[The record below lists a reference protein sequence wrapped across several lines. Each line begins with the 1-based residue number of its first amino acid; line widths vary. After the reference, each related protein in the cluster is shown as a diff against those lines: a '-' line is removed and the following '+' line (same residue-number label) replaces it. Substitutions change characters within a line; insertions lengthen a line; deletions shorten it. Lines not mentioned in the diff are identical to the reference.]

1 MAPKRPFKIKP
12 MQKAM
17 KRLRKEIRQFDPKEI
32 VDACIT
38 QLRTWEKTMDMQYY
52 QRYPPWFLLLVIKW
66 SLLYGRWD
74 KVLPNKEFDGTTL
87 GRLMNRMHNL
97 DNLARLPRRQ
107 YDHPYL
113 FMRNRAFQ
121 QLWLQ
126 EETEDKVR
134 LARQIFLFGNL
145 QDNHTFK
152 REFKQNSG
160 IKDDHFIE
168 LSLCLIGRFIWNNQA
183 DNITASWFDSLQA
196 SYPSETVKKFLSHIS
211 GDIYKVKSYLEQENG
226 LKRNISYEIY
236 EQSPL
241 MRYPLL
247 KDNDKYYVYSIKLL
261 LHSLQ
266 SFIYDTLKAK
276 SPGAFVSK
284 FGKIFEEYVG
294 RGIDYMGLPYKHEH
308 TLQKTLEVG
317 KAVDFL
323 VVNDNCNILIDA
335 KGVEMNQLGMV
346 GHKPEVIHD
355 KTKTSVVKGI
365 RQGTEVAYKLKDVPQ
380 IDGLQTGCENFL
392 LVVTYKDF
400 YVGNGKTF
408 YEAIERDGRERVDE
422 IRAGYDTSQLP
433 YENMYFIS
441 VDDFDY
447 LVRLVHD
454 GQCGLAE
461 AIKTI
466 READREPSKSTFLF
480 RHGLLKTHFGNR
492 QMQMPEYLEDEF
504 KKIMDTLSEK
514 LSN

>member
-1 MAPKRPFKIKP
+1 MAHRRPFKIKP

-17 KRLRKEIRQFDPKEI
+17 KRLRKEIRQFDPWEI
-32 VDACIT
+32 VDACIK
-38 QLRTWEKTMDMQYY
+38 Q
-52 QRYPPWFLLLVIKW
+52 QRYLPWFSLLLLKW
-66 SLLYGRWD
+66 SFLYGRWD
-74 KVLPNKEFDGTTL
+74 RAIPNKQFDPTTL
-87 GRLMNRMHNL
+87 DRLIKRIHNL
-97 DNLARLPRRQ
+97 NDLARLPTQ
-107 YDHPYL
+107 YDHTYL
-113 FMRNRAFQ
+113 FFRNIAFQ

-126 EETEDKVR
+126 EETEDRAR

-145 QDNHTFK
+145 QDDHTFK
-152 REFKQNSG
+152 RDFKQDSG
-160 IKDDHFIE
+160 TEINHFIE
-168 LSLCLIGRFIWNNQA
+168 LSVCLIGRFIQNNHA
-183 DNITASWFDSLQA
+183 DNVAESWFDSLQA

-211 GDIYKVKSYLEQENG
+211 GDIDRVKTHLEQDTGTN
-226 LKRNISYEIY
+226 RNISYEIY

-247 KDNDKYYVYSIKLL
+247 KDNDKYYVYSIILL

-266 SFIYDTLKAK
+266 SFIYDTLKAE
-276 SPGAFVSK
+276 SPNAFVNK
-284 FGKIFEEYVG
+284 FGKIFEAYVD
-294 RGIDYMGLPYKHEH
+294 RGIDYMGLHYKYEH
-308 TLQKTLEVG
+308 TLKKTLGGG

-323 VVNDNCNILIDA
+323 IVDDNCNILIDA

-346 GHKPEVIHD
+346 GHKPEVILD
-355 KTKTSVVKGI
+355 KTKTSVMKGI
-365 RQGTEVAYKLKDVPQ
+365 QQGTEVAHKLKDNSR

-408 YEAIERDGRERVDE
+408 YEAIGRDGRERIDE
-422 IRAGYDTSQLP
+422 IRAGYDASQLP

-447 LVRLVHD
+447 LVRLVYD

-466 READREPSKSTFLF
+466 READRKPKTATFLF
-480 RHGLLKTHFGNR
+480 RQGLKTHFGNG
-492 QMQMPEYLEDEF
+492 QMRMPEYLEDEF
-504 KKIMDTLSEK
+504 KKIMDTLYEK
-514 LSN
+514 LK

>member
-17 KRLRKEIRQFDPKEI
+17 KRLRKEIRQFDPREI

-38 QLRTWEKTMDMQYY
+38 QLRTWEKTTDIQNQFLLYR
-52 QRYPPWFLLLVIKW
+52 RYPPWFLLLLLKW
-66 SLLYGRWD
+66 SFLYGRWD
-74 KVLPNKEFDGTTL
+74 KVVPNREFDGTTL

-97 DNLARLPRRQ
+97 NDLARLPRQ
-107 YDHPYL
+107 YDHIYL
-113 FMRNRAFQ
+113 FFRNIAFQ
-121 QLWLQ
+121 QFWLQ
-126 EETEDKVR
+126 EETEDKAR

-160 IKDDHFIE
+160 IEVNHFIE
-168 LSLCLIGRFIWNNQA
+168 LSVSLIGPFIHGNSA
-183 DNITASWFDSLQA
+183 VTTSWFDSLQA

-211 GDIYKVKSYLEQENG
+211 GDIDKVKSYLEQENG
-226 LKRNISYEIY
+226 PKRNISYEIF

-247 KDNDKYYVYSIKLL
+247 EDNDKYYVYSIILL

-266 SFIYDTLKAK
+266 SFIYDTLKTK

-284 FGKIFEEYVG
+284 FGKIFEEYVA

-308 TLQKTLEVG
+308 TLRKTLGGG
-317 KAVDFL
+317 KAADFL
-323 VVNDNCNILIDA
+323 IVDDNCNIFIDA

-346 GHKPEVIHD
+346 GHRPEVILD
-355 KTKTSVVKGI
+355 KTKNFVRKGI
-365 RQGTEVAYKLKDVPQ
+365 EQGTEVADKLKDISH
-380 IDGLQTGCENFL
+380 IDGLQTGHENFL
-392 LVVTYKDF
+392 LVVTYKDC

-408 YEAIERDGRERVDE
+408 YEAIGRERVDE

-466 READREPSKSTFLF
+466 READQKPSKSTFLF
-480 RHGLLKTHFGNR
+480 RQGLKTHFGNE
-492 QMQMPEYLEDEF
+492 QMQMPEYLEGAF
-504 KKIMDTLSEK
+504 KKIMDTLYEK
-514 LSN
+514 LK

>member
-1 MAPKRPFKIKP
+1 MAHRRPFKIKL
-12 MQKAM
+12 MQKAK
-17 KRLRKEIRQFDPKEI
+17 KRLRKEIRQFDPGKI
-32 VDACIT
+32 VDACIK
-38 QLRTWEKTMDMQYY
+38 Q
-52 QRYPPWFLLLVIKW
+52 QRYLPWFSLLLIKW
-66 SLLYGRWD
+66 TFLDGRWD
-74 KVLPNKEFDGTTL
+74 KALPNKPFNSTTL
-87 GRLMNRMHNL
+87 GRLMNRMHKLN
-97 DNLARLPRRQ
+97 NLARSPRQ
-107 YDHPYL
+107 YDHSYL
-113 FMRNRAFQ
+113 FMRHLAFQ

-145 QDNHTFK
+145 QDDHTFK
-152 REFKQNSG
+152 RDFKQNSG
-160 IKDDHFIE
+160 IEIDHFIE
-168 LSLCLIGRFIWNNQA
+168 LSLCLMGRFIWNNQA
-183 DNITASWFDSLQA
+183 DNVAESWFDSLQA

-211 GDIYKVKSYLEQENG
+211 GDINRVKTHLEQDTGAN
-226 LKRNISYEIY
+226 RDISYEIY

-247 KDNDKYYVYSIKLL
+247 KDNDKYYVYSIILL

-276 SPGAFVSK
+276 SPNAFVNK
-284 FGKIFEEYVG
+284 FGKIFEEYVA

-308 TLQKTLEVG
+308 SLQKTLDGG
-317 KAVDFL
+317 KAVDFI
-323 VVNDNCNILIDA
+323 VVDDNCNILIDA

-346 GHKPEVIHD
+346 DHRPKVILNR
-355 KTKTSVVKGI
+355 TKTSVMKGI
-365 RQGTEVAYKLKDVPQ
+365 QQGTEVAHKLKDNSQ
-380 IDGLQTGCENFL
+380 IDGLQTGCQNFL

-408 YEAIERDGRERVDE
+408 YEAIGRERVDQ
-422 IRAGYDTSQLP
+422 IRAEYDASQLP

-480 RHGLLKTHFGNR
+480 RQGLKTHFGNG

-504 KKIMDTLSEK
+504 KKIMNTLYEK
-514 LSN
+514 LK

>member
-32 VDACIT
+32 VDACIK
-38 QLRTWEKTMDMQYY
+38 Q
-52 QRYPPWFLLLVIKW
+52 QRYLPWFSLLLIKW
-66 SLLYGRWD
+66 TFLYGRWD
-74 KVLPNKEFDGTTL
+74 RAIPNKPFDSTTL
-87 GRLMNRMHNL
+87 DSLMRRVLKLN
-97 DNLARLPRRQ
+97 DLARLPRQ

-113 FMRNRAFQ
+113 FFRNLAFQ

-126 EETEDKVR
+126 EETEDKAR

-145 QDNHTFK
+145 QDNLK

-160 IKDDHFIE
+160 IEVDHFIE
-168 LSLCLIGRFIWNNQA
+168 LSLCLIGRFIGNNQA
-183 DNITASWFDSLQA
+183 DNVAESWFDSLQA
-196 SYPSETVKKFLSHIS
+196 SYPSETIKKFLSHIS
-211 GDIYKVKSYLEQENG
+211 GDIDKVKSYLEQENG
-226 LKRNISYEIY
+226 PKRDISYEIY

-247 KDNDKYYVYSIKLL
+247 KDNDKYYVYSIILL

-266 SFIYDTLKAK
+266 SFFYDTLKAK
-276 SPGAFVSK
+276 SPGGAFVSK
-284 FGKIFEEYVG
+284 FGKIFEEYVAQ
-294 RGIDYMGLPYKHEH
+294 GIKYMGLPYKREH
-308 TLQKTLEVG
+308 TLQKTLGGG

-323 VVNDNCNILIDA
+323 VVDDNCNILIDA

-346 GHKPEVIHD
+346 GHKPEVILD
-355 KTKTSVVKGI
+355 KTKDSVRKGI
-365 RQGTEVAYKLKDVPQ
+365 EQGTEVADKLKDICQ
-380 IDGLQTGCENFL
+380 IDGLQTGHENFL

-408 YEAIERDGRERVDE
+408 YEAIGRDGRERVDE

-454 GQCGLAE
+454 RQCRLAE

-466 READREPSKSTFLF
+466 RKADRDPSKSTFLF
-480 RHGLLKTHFGNR
+480 RHGLKTHFGNG
-492 QMQMPEYLEDEF
+492 QMQMPAYLEGAY
-504 KKIMDTLSEK
+504 KKIMDTLYEK
-514 LSN
+514 LK

>member
-17 KRLRKEIRQFDPKEI
+17 KRLRKEIRQFDPREI
-32 VDACIT
+32 IDACIK
-38 QLRTWEKTMDMQYY
+38 Q
-52 QRYPPWFLLLVIKW
+52 QRYLPWFSLLLIKW
-66 SLLYGRWD
+66 TFLYGRWD
-74 KVLPNKEFDGTTL
+74 RAIPNKQFDPTTL
-87 GRLMNRMHNL
+87 DRLIKRIHNL
-97 DNLARLPRRQ
+97 NNLARLPRRQ
-107 YDHPYL
+107 YDHSYL
-113 FMRNRAFQ
+113 FMRNLAFQ

-126 EETEDKVR
+126 EESENKAR
-134 LARQIFLFGNL
+134 LARQIVLFGNL
-145 QDNHTFK
+145 PDNHTFK
-152 REFKQNSG
+152 REFKRDSG
-160 IKDDHFIE
+160 IEVDHFIE
-168 LSLCLIGRFIWNNQA
+168 LSVCLIGRFIRNNQA
-183 DNITASWFDSLQA
+183 NVAESWFDSLQK
-196 SYPSETVKKFLSHIS
+196 SYPSKTTKKFLSHIS
-211 GDIYKVKSYLEQENG
+211 GNIDKVKTYLEQDTG
-226 LKRNISYEIY
+226 PKRDISYEIY

-241 MRYPLL
+241 IRYPLL
-247 KDNDKYYVYSIKLL
+247 KINNKYYVYSIMLL

-276 SPGAFVSK
+276 SPNAFVNK
-284 FGKIFEEYVG
+284 FGKIFEEYVA

-308 TLQKTLEVG
+308 SLQKTLGGG

-323 VVNDNCNILIDA
+323 VVDDNCNILIDA
-335 KGVEMNQLGMV
+335 KGVEINQLGMV
-346 GHKPEVIHD
+346 GHRPEVILG

-365 RQGTEVAYKLKDVPQ
+365 QQGTEVADKLKDIPQ

-408 YEAIERDGRERVDE
+408 YEAIGRERVDE
-422 IRAGYDTSQLP
+422 IRAGYDASQLP

-441 VDDFDY
+441 VDDFDS

-466 READREPSKSTFLF
+466 RKADREPSKSTFLF
-480 RHGLLKTHFGNR
+480 RHGLKTHFGNG
-492 QMQMPEYLEDEF
+492 QMQMPAYLEDAF
-504 KKIMDTLSEK
+504 KKIMDTLYEK
-514 LSN
+514 FK

>member
-1 MAPKRPFKIKP
+1 MAHRRPFKIKL
-12 MQKAM
+12 MQKAK
-17 KRLRKEIRQFDPKEI
+17 KRLRKEIRQFDPGKI
-32 VDACIT
+32 VDACIK
-38 QLRTWEKTMDMQYY
+38 Q
-52 QRYPPWFLLLVIKW
+52 QRYLPWFSLLLIKW
-66 SLLYGRWD
+66 TFLYGRWD
-74 KVLPNKEFDGTTL
+74 KALPNKPFNSTTL
-87 GRLMNRMHNL
+87 GRLMNRMHKLN
-97 DNLARLPRRQ
+97 NLARSPRQ

-113 FMRNRAFQ
+113 FMRHLAFQ

-145 QDNHTFK
+145 QDDHTFK
-152 REFKQNSG
+152 RDFKQNSG
-160 IKDDHFIE
+160 IEIDHFIE
-168 LSLCLIGRFIWNNQA
+168 LSLCLMGRFIWNNQA
-183 DNITASWFDSLQA
+183 DNVAESWFDSLQA
-196 SYPSETVKKFLSHIS
+196 SYPPETVKKFLSHIS
-211 GDIYKVKSYLEQENG
+211 GDINRVKTHLEQDTGAN
-226 LKRNISYEIY
+226 RDISYEIY

-247 KDNDKYYVYSIKLL
+247 KDNDKYYVYSIILL

-276 SPGAFVSK
+276 SPNAFVNK
-284 FGKIFEEYVG
+284 FGKIFEEYVA

-308 TLQKTLEVG
+308 SLQKTLDGG
-317 KAVDFL
+317 KAVDFI
-323 VVNDNCNILIDA
+323 VVDDNCNILIDA

-346 GHKPEVIHD
+346 DHRPKVILNR
-355 KTKTSVVKGI
+355 TKTSVMKGI
-365 RQGTEVAYKLKDVPQ
+365 QQGTEVAHKLKDNSQ
-380 IDGLQTGCENFL
+380 IDGLQTGCQNFL

-408 YEAIERDGRERVDE
+408 YEAIGRERVDQ
-422 IRAGYDTSQLP
+422 IRAEYDASQLP

-480 RHGLLKTHFGNR
+480 RQGLKTHFGNG

-504 KKIMDTLSEK
+504 KKIMNTLYEK
-514 LSN
+514 LK

>member
-12 MQKAM
+12 MQKTM

-32 VDACIT
+32 VDACIK
-38 QLRTWEKTMDMQYY
+38 Q
-52 QRYPPWFLLLVIKW
+52 QRYLPWFSLLLIKW
-66 SLLYGRWD
+66 TFLYGRWD
-74 KVLPNKEFDGTTL
+74 KVVPNKEFDGTTL
-87 GRLMNRMHNL
+87 GRLMNRMHKLN
-97 DNLARLPRRQ
+97 DLARLLRQ
-107 YDHPYL
+107 YDHIYL
-113 FMRNRAFQ
+113 FFRNSAFQ
-121 QLWLQ
+121 QFWLQ
-126 EETEDKVR
+126 EETEDKAR
-134 LARQIFLFGNL
+134 LARQIFLFRNL
-145 QDNHTFK
+145 RDNHTFK
-152 REFKQNSG
+152 REFKQDSG
-160 IKDDHFIE
+160 IEVDHFIE

-183 DNITASWFDSLQA
+183 DNVTESWFDSLQA
-196 SYPSETVKKFLSHIS
+196 SYPPGTVKKFLSHIS
-211 GDIYKVKSYLEQENG
+211 GDIDKVKTYLEQENG
-226 LKRNISYEIY
+226 PKRNISYEIF

-247 KDNDKYYVYSIKLL
+247 EDNDKYYVYSTILL

-284 FGKIFEEYVG
+284 FGKIFEEYVA
-294 RGIDYMGLPYKHEH
+294 RGIDYMGLPYKQEH
-308 TLQKTLEVG
+308 TLRKTLGGG

-323 VVNDNCNILIDA
+323 IVDDNCNILIDA

-346 GHKPEVIHD
+346 GHKPEVILD
-355 KTKTSVVKGI
+355 KTKTSILKGI
-365 RQGTEVAYKLKDVPQ
+365 QQGTEVADKLKDIPQ

-392 LVVTYKDF
+392 LVVTYKDC

-408 YEAIERDGRERVDE
+408 YEAIGRERVDE

-480 RHGLLKTHFGNR
+480 RHGLKTHFGNG

-504 KKIMDTLSEK
+504 KKIMDTLYEK
-514 LSN
+514 LK